1 MAVQLQQSQATA
13 VIHEAEPEDTF
24 QDIELLQ
31 NHGINVADI
40 KKLKSAGICTVK
52 GIQMVTK
59 KKLCNIKGLSEAK
72 VDKMKEAVIK
82 VCGAS
87 SGFRTALQQ
96 SQSRKN
102 IFRISTGSMELNK
115 LLGGGLESM
124 AITEV
129 FGEFRT
135 GKTQLSHTMC
145 VTTQLPGE
153 GGFTGGKIIY
163 IDTENTFRP
172 DRLRPVADRYNLD
185 QEAVLDNVLYARA
198 YTSEQQ
204 MELLD
209 FVCAKFHEEPG
220 VFKLLIVDS
229 LMALF
234 RVDFSG
240 RGELAERQQSLAQ
253 MLSKLQKISE
263 EYNVAVLVTN
273 QMTSDPGATM
283 SFQADPKKPIGGNIV
298 AHASTTRVSLRKGRG
313 ELRIAK
319 IYDSPDLPESE
330 ATFAITAGGLDD
342 AKD

>member
-1 MAVQLQQSQATA
+1 MPDKILVACAA
-13 VIHEAEPEDTF
+13 

-40 KKLKSAGICTVK
+40 KKLKAAGICTVK

-96 SQSRKN
+96 SQCRKN

-135 GKTQLSHTMC
+135 GKTQLSHTLC

-283 SFQADPKKPIGGNIV
+283 SFQV
-298 AHASTTRVSLRKGRG
+298 QSL
-313 ELRIAK
+313 
-319 IYDSPDLPESE
+319 SN
-330 ATFAITAGGLDD
+330 
-342 AKD
+342 

>member
-1 MAVQLQQSQATA
+1 MAELQQSQATA
-13 VIHEAEPEDTF
+13 GLHEVEAEDTF

-40 KKLKSAGICTVK
+40 KKLKAAGICTVK

-82 VCGAS
+82 VCGAN

-96 SQSRKN
+96 SHCRKN

-135 GKTQLSHTMC
+135 GKTQLSHTLC

-298 AHASTTRVSLRKGRG
+298 AHASTTRISLRKGRG